1 MHGHAFSRRR
11 VNGNGKIMDIKEIRN
26 SKAID
31 FLFKG
36 NFGLEKECIRIDE
49 NGRMADTPH
58 PFGRD
63 EKISRDFSENQTEFI
78 TGVNDTPKA
87 ACDELTV
94 LHRKAVKILDTLPT
108 GKEYFWPFSNPP
120 RIFGENDNPVARFNG
135 EKEWKTEYRKY
146 LKEKYGSKLMLY
158 SGVHIN
164 FSLSQEWLKGIYE
177 WLCLNDRPCAE
188 NRLFKECGEYTEFVN
203 RIYMRLVAWGT
214 RYSWLIVYLFGA
226 SPVFDASFFD
236 ETGDKK
242 TADDFSS
249 TVVSKYATPRCSEIG
264 YWNDFDPIL
273 DYVSLERYIKSINSY
288 VENGALN
295 IPAELYYPVR
305 IKSRGDFSMQT
316 LLEKGIDHIE
326 FRIIDDNPYEPT
338 GVCRSDIEFMH
349 LLMIYFLFRHESDFT
364 PEKQKNALSDMKRA
378 ALLDQNARLSNGRS
392 IRENAKEIL
401 AKIRNFYREEGF
413 TEEHCA
419 YIESAIEYQES
430 KLAGA
435 RYADRVVKDFSG
447 DYWEKGLELAKE
459 HARTLLK

>member
-1 MHGHAFSRRR
+1 MHGHAFGRRR

-177 WLCLNDRPCAE
+177 WLCLNDRPCAK
-188 NRLFKECGEYTEFVN
+188 NRRFKECGEYTEFVN

-242 TADDFSS
+242 TSDDFSS
-249 TVVSKYATPRCSEIG
+249 TMVSKYATPRCSEIG

-316 LLEKGIDHIE
+316 LLEKGIAAAAWPAGTNS
-326 FRIIDDNPYEPT
+326 IIAP
-338 GVCRSDIEFMH
+338 
-349 LLMIYFLFRHESDFT
+349 L
-364 PEKQKNALSDMKRA
+364 ALS
-378 ALLDQNARLSNGRS
+378 ARGPCPVRPATPA
-392 IRENAKEIL
+392 RGAP
-401 AKIRNFYREEGF
+401 
-413 TEEHCA
+413 
-419 YIESAIEYQES
+419 
-430 KLAGA
+430 AGA
-435 RYADRVVKDFSG
+435 GASPLLG
-447 DYWEKGLELAKE
+447 AG
-459 HARTLLK
+459 RTVAP

>member
-1 MHGHAFSRRR
+1 
-11 VNGNGKIMDIKEIRN
+11 MDIKEIRN

-87 ACDELTV
+87 ACDELTI
-94 LHRKAVKILDTLPT
+94 LHRKAVKILDKLPT

-188 NRLFKECGEYTEFVN
+188 NRRFKECGEYTEFVN

-273 DYVSLERYIKSINSY
+273 DYVSLERYIKSIDSY

-392 IRENAKEIL
+392 IRENVKEIL
-401 AKIRNFYREEGF
+401 AKIKVFYKEEGF

-430 KLAGA
+430 KLTGA

>member
-1 MHGHAFSRRR
+1 
-11 VNGNGKIMDIKEIRN
+11 MDIKEIRN

-87 ACDELTV
+87 ACDELTI
-94 LHRKAVKILDTLPT
+94 LHRKAVKILDKLPT

-236 ETGDKK
+236 KPGDKN
-242 TADDFSS
+242 ASNDFSN
-249 TVVSKYATPRCSEIG
+249 TA
-264 YWNDFDPIL
+264 
-273 DYVSLERYIKSINSY
+273 
-288 VENGALN
+288 
-295 IPAELYYPVR
+295 
-305 IKSRGDFSMQT
+305 
-316 LLEKGIDHIE
+316 H
-326 FRIIDDNPYEPT
+326 
-338 GVCRSDIEFMH
+338 
-349 LLMIYFLFRHESDFT
+349 
-364 PEKQKNALSDMKRA
+364 
-378 ALLDQNARLSNGRS
+378 
-392 IRENAKEIL
+392 
-401 AKIRNFYREEGF
+401 
-413 TEEHCA
+413 
-419 YIESAIEYQES
+419 
-430 KLAGA
+430 
-435 RYADRVVKDFSG
+435 
-447 DYWEKGLELAKE
+447 
-459 HARTLLK
+459 

>member
-1 MHGHAFSRRR
+1 
-11 VNGNGKIMDIKEIRN
+11 MDIKEIRN

-87 ACDELTV
+87 ACDELTI
-94 LHRKAVKILDTLPT
+94 LHRKAVKILDKLPT

-188 NRLFKECGEYTEFVN
+188 NRRFKECGEYTEFVN

-392 IRENAKEIL
+392 IRENVKEIL
-401 AKIRNFYREEGF
+401 AKIKVFYKEEGF

-430 KLAGA
+430 KLTGA

-447 DYWEKGLELAKE
+447 DYWKKGLELAKE

>member
-1 MHGHAFSRRR
+1 
-11 VNGNGKIMDIKEIRN
+11 MDIKEIRN

-58 PFGRD
+58 PFGRN

-87 ACDELTV
+87 ACDELTI
-94 LHRKAVKILDTLPT
+94 LHRKAVKILDKLPT

-188 NRLFKECGEYTEFVN
+188 NRRFKECGEYTEFVN

-378 ALLDQNARLSNGRS
+378 ALLDQNERLSNGRS
-392 IRENAKEIL
+392 IRENVKEIL
-401 AKIRNFYREEGF
+401 AKIKTFYREEGF

-430 KLAGA
+430 KLTGA

>member
-1 MHGHAFSRRR
+1 MHRHTFDRRR

-242 TADDFSS
+242 TSDDFFAD
-249 TVVSKYATPRCSEIG
+249 K
-264 YWNDFDPIL
+264 
-273 DYVSLERYIKSINSY
+273 SLR
-288 VENGALN
+288 
-295 IPAELYYPVR
+295 LYRNQP
-305 IKSRGDFSMQT
+305 QA
-316 LLEKGIDHIE
+316 
-326 FRIIDDNPYEPT
+326 P
-338 GVCRSDIEFMH
+338 H
-349 LLMIYFLFRHESDFT
+349 LH
-364 PEKQKNALSDMKRA
+364 PQ
-378 ALLDQNARLSNGRS
+378 
-392 IRENAKEIL
+392 
-401 AKIRNFYREEGF
+401 
-413 TEEHCA
+413 
-419 YIESAIEYQES
+419 QES
-430 KLAGA
+430 SPYILF
-435 RYADRVVKDFSG
+435 V
-447 DYWEKGLELAKE
+447 
-459 HARTLLK
+459 

>member
-1 MHGHAFSRRR
+1 
-11 VNGNGKIMDIKEIRN
+11 MDIKEIRN

-87 ACDELTV
+87 ACDELTI
-94 LHRKAVKILDTLPT
+94 LHRKAVKILDKLPT

-188 NRLFKECGEYTEFVN
+188 NRRFKECGEYTEFVN

-242 TADDFSS
+242 TSDDFSS

-364 PEKQKNALSDMKRA
+364 PEKQKNALSDMKKA
-378 ALLDQNARLSNGRS
+378 ALLDQNARLSDGRS
-392 IRENAKEIL
+392 IRENVKEIL
-401 AKIRNFYREEGF
+401 TKIKAFYREEGF

-459 HARTLLK
+459 HARALLQ

>member
-1 MHGHAFSRRR
+1 
-11 VNGNGKIMDIKEIRN
+11 MDIKEIRN

-87 ACDELTV
+87 ACDELTI
-94 LHRKAVKILDTLPT
+94 LHRKAVKILDKLPT

-214 RYSWLIVYLFGA
+214 RYSWLIVCLFGA

-236 ETGDKK
+236 EPGDKN
-242 TADDFSS
+242 ASDDFSS

-316 LLEKGIDHIE
+316 LLEKGIDHI
-326 FRIIDDNPYEPT
+326 
-338 GVCRSDIEFMH
+338 
-349 LLMIYFLFRHESDFT
+349 
-364 PEKQKNALSDMKRA
+364 
-378 ALLDQNARLSNGRS
+378 
-392 IRENAKEIL
+392 
-401 AKIRNFYREEGF
+401 
-413 TEEHCA
+413 
-419 YIESAIEYQES
+419 
-430 KLAGA
+430 
-435 RYADRVVKDFSG
+435 DRDRKSVV
-447 DYWEKGLELAKE
+447 
-459 HARTLLK
+459 